1 MRYNGTR
8 FLSAAIVAVALIA
21 LTFAS
26 CARKPEYPTAPASEG
41 AIQFSISKLAEGKPS
56 FHSLEHEG
64 TRIDYFILK
73 VNGTVESY
81 FDACA
86 KCYPKKRGYRAEGQE
101 LVCVACGQRFPVKGL
116 KGIGSCYP
124 LPLKGTTEGDTYVID
139 GKELIRG
146 AKYF

>member
-1 MRYNGTR
+1 MRYNSTR
-8 FLSAAIVAVALIA
+8 LLSTAIVAVALLA
-21 LTFAS
+21 LAFAS
-26 CARKPEYPTAPASEG
+26 CSRKPEYPAAPASGE
-41 AIQFSISKLAEGKPS
+41 AIKFSISKLAEGKPA

-64 TRIDYFILK
+64 TRIDYFVLK

-86 KCYPKKRGYRAEGQE
+86 KCYPKKMGYRAEGQE

-124 LPLKGTTEGDTYVID
+124 LPLKGTTEGDTYAID
-139 GKELIRG
+139 RKELIRG